1 MKGDRKRRK
10 EGKEFFFSFFGTYR
24 LLNLSDKEPC
34 FRGGALEAG

>member
-1 MKGDRKRRK
+1 METEK
-10 EGKEFFFSFFGTYR
+10 EAKKVFFFFGCYR